1 MLGVLAQKFDWF
13 QTFRNNFQQHAT
25 GCANGRNI
33 SNTQHGGSQWGLKGR
48 IGVKG
53 PKI

>member
-13 QTFRNNFQQHAT
+13 QTFRNNSQQHAT

-33 SNTQHGGSQWGLKGR
+33 SNTQHGVANIEAFVCTGLEAT
-48 IGVKG
+48 
-53 PKI
+53 